1 MILDPGEMQDFFTSS
16 DRVLL
21 TSALLSAGLTML
33 RLAQLACLIV
43 FVGSNRRNRDLFK
56 NQANKYTRI

>member
-1 MILDPGEMQDFFTSS
+1 MIQEPGVIQDFFTLSG
-16 DRVLL
+16 RVLV

-56 NQANKYTRI
+56 NK

>member
-1 MILDPGEMQDFFTSS
+1 MIQEPGVIQDFFTLSG
-16 DRVLL
+16 RVLV
-21 TSALLSAGLTML
+21 TSALLSAGLIML

-56 NQANKYTRI
+56 NK